1 MKKKQLLML
10 ILVLLLTLSGI
21 AIYYYLNHRPNLP
34 EHSLLTDDSA
44 EEWTGEKDLYNP
56 QEEVPTI
63 EIPGITSLVFQPES
77 TKQNVNF
84 YNPEINNCLF
94 KMTLY
99 VDNAECWQSGYVEPG
114 KGFYEIELS
123 ESLEVG
129 SYDAYLLIECFKEN
143 GLPLNGAHVDFNLI
157 VK

>member
-1 MKKKQLLML
+1 MKKKKSL
-10 ILVLLLTLSGI
+10 IIFTLLVLTGI
-21 AIYYYLNHRPNLP
+21 AIFLYFHHQPTLP
-34 EHSLLTDDSA
+34 DNSLQTDNSA
-44 EEWTGEKDLYNP
+44 EDWDGEKELYNP
-56 QEEVPTI
+56 QEAVPTI

-77 TKQNVNF
+77 TKQKVNF
-84 YNPEINNCLF
+84 YNPETNNCLF

-123 ESLEVG
+123 KSLEVG

-143 GLPLNGAHVDFNLI
+143 GLPLNGAHVDFNLT